1 MALPPEDQK
10 SYLLRDLMRM
20 RDTRVMPQNA
30 RVTDNDALLFGDGNL
45 SIKNRHK
52 ATTLFQELM
61 TLRDKGD
68 E

>member
-1 MALPPEDQK
+1 MTLPPEDQK

-20 RDTRVMPQNA
+20 RETRVMPQNT
-30 RVTDNDALLFGDGNL
+30 RSNDNDELLFGDGNL

-52 ATTLFQELM
+52 ATKLYHELM
-61 TLRDKGD
+61 ALRDKGN